1 MIGNIES
8 LRRLMKKYGL
18 DAYLVPGT
26 DPHQDEYIPDF
37 WQRRK
42 FISGFR
48 GSAGD
53 IAITHSKAGLWT
65 DSRYFLQAE
74 QELDKDI
81 FQLFKMGKP
90 DVPGI
95 KEWLAE
101 ELGKGKVLG
110 VDPQLLTHRDF
121 EDLRSYLKTNGIRI
135 KGVLKNLVDIVWTN
149 RPDPSEN
156 KIRTYP
162 LRYSGESTSK
172 KLERV
177 RKKMAE
183 QPADMLVIAALDE
196 IAWLFNIRGK
206 DIKFN
211 PLAIAFALIFRDK
224 AMLFIEQDKM
234 TKRVFSA
241 LKNTVSIYDYEK
253 FFPILGTL
261 AEKSRRVWLDKN
273 RTNHRIVDI
282 LKKRAEIYFAPSP
295 VSFLKAIKNKT
306 EIEGFRRAHIRDGAA
321 MVKFLFWLDRTWK
334 RQRIT
339 ERQAAAKL
347 EGFRAGG
354 AHYQGPSFE
363 TISAY
368 GSHSAIVHY
377 GVTSETD
384 IPLQSGDIYLND
396 SGAQY
401 WDATT
406 DITRTIFL
414 GESRRIHR
422 ECFTRV
428 LQGLLSLTMLSFPE
442 GTAGRQLD
450 TVARL
455 SLWKKGHN
463 YGHGTGHGIGTYLSV
478 HEGPHAI
485 SPQRCVGIALEP
497 GMITTIEPGV
507 YLENRFGIRLENV
520 VLVEKDE
527 SNSTPGTPFN
537 RFETL
542 TLCPIDRNLVEKD
555 LLRQEEIDWFNGY
568 HRRVRKILSP
578 LVSKEEKDWL
588 EKETRPI

>member
-1 MIGNIES
+1 MKGNLES
-8 LRRLMKKYGL
+8 LRRLMKKFGL

-26 DPHQDEYIPDF
+26 DPHQDEYIPEF

-48 GSAGD
+48 GSSGD
-53 IAITHSKAGLWT
+53 VVITQSKAGLWT

-95 KEWLAE
+95 KEWLTE

-110 VDPQLLTHRDF
+110 VDPQLLSHRDF
-121 EDLRSYLKTNGIRI
+121 EDLRSYLKNKDIRV
-135 KGVLKNLVDIVWTN
+135 KGVSKNLVDIVWKN
-149 RPDPSEN
+149 RPNPSEN

-162 LRYSGESTSK
+162 LKYSGESTSK
-172 KLERV
+172 KLARV
-177 RKKMAE
+177 RKKMRE
-183 QPADMLVIAALDE
+183 QPADILVISALDE

-211 PLAIAFALIFRDK
+211 PLAIAFALIFREK
-224 AMLFIEQDKM
+224 AMLFIERGKL
-234 TKRVFSA
+234 TKRVFSS
-241 LKNTVSIYDYEK
+241 LKNTVAIYDYEK
-253 FFPILGTL
+253 FFPMLGTL
-261 AEKSRRVWLDKN
+261 AEKSDRIWLDES
-273 RTNHRIVDI
+273 RTNQRIVDI
-282 LKKRAEIYFAPSP
+282 LKKRTKIFSAPSP
-295 VSFLKAIKNKT
+295 VSFLKSIKNKT

-339 ERQAAAKL
+339 ERLAAAKL
-347 EGFRAGG
+347 KEFRAGG
-354 AHYQGPSFE
+354 ANYQGPSFE
-363 TISAY
+363 TISAF

-377 GVTSETD
+377 GATSETD
-384 IPLQSGDIYLND
+384 IALKNGNIYLID

-414 GESRRIHR
+414 GEPRRIHR

-428 LQGLLSLTMLSFPE
+428 LQGLLSLTMLSFPQ
-442 GTAGRQLD
+442 GTAGRHLD

-455 SLWKKGHN
+455 SLWKKGQN
-463 YGHGTGHGIGTYLSV
+463 YGHGTGHGIGTYLNV

-485 SPQRCVGIALEP
+485 SPQRCVGVALEP

-527 SNSTPGTPFN
+527 KNSSPDSSFY

-542 TLCPIDRNLVEKD
+542 TLCPIDRNLVKKD
-555 LLRQEEIDWFNGY
+555 LLRQEELDWFNAY
-568 HRRVRKILSP
+568 HRKVKKTVSP
-578 LVSKEEKDWL
+578 LVDRDEKDWL
-588 EKETRPI
+588 EKATRPI